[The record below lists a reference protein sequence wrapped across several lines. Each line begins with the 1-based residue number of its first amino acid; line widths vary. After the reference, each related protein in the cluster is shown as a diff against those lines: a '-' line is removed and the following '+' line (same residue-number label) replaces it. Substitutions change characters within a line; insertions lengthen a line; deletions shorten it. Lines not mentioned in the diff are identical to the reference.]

1 MRRQKLIHSPMCG
14 MVSDRILGGRWL
26 FAICNYFKNLRV
38 KTDIADSMRLTILNF
53 VITDYEFNLNA
64 DMTQLTIKL

>member
-1 MRRQKLIHSPMCG
+1 MG
-14 MVSDRILGGRWL
+14 V
-26 FAICNYFKNLRV
+26 CNYFENLRV
-38 KTDIADSMRLTILNF
+38 KTDIADSMRLTILNV